1 MVARWSAGASLF
13 RGRAGGALGGVLRG
27 SGAACPLLGAGSPSG
42 LRPGGPGAPGRGR
55 AGTLRGLAASAER
68 EAPPSRPVRPPPE
81 AFDAG
86 SLPTHGPP
94 FPSSLNSIS
103 KTDRPNPRP
112 APPRDAPR
120 HGATG

>member
-68 EAPPSRPVRPPPE
+68 EAPPSRPVRPPPKPSTP
-81 AFDAG
+81 G
-86 SLPTHGPP
+86 PSRPTARP
-94 FPSSLNSIS
+94 FPPL
-103 KTDRPNPRP
+103 
-112 APPRDAPR
+112 
-120 HGATG
+120 